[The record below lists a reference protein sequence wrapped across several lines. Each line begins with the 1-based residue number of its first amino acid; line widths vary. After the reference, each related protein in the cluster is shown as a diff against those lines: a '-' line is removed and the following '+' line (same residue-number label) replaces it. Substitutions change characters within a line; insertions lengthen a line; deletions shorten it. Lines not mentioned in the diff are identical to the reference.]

1 MKRFGFIITT
11 AVLFCF
17 VGTTAPAY
25 AQQDQQDE
33 KQNQPEKQAPQVK
46 REPDQ
51 KQKAQQPEGC

>member
-25 AQQDQQDE
+25 AQQD
-33 KQNQPEKQAPQVK
+33 EKQAEQP
-46 REPDQ
+46 
-51 KQKAQQPEGC
+51 KASAV